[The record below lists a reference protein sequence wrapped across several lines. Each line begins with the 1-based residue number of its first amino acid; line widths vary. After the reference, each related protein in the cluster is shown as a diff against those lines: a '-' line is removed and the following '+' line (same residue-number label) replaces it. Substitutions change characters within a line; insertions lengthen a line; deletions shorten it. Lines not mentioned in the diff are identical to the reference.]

1 MKKWTTLCFCAALLL
16 AAFSILPVHGEA
28 GIYDNVIRLHVLADS
43 DSEEDQARKL
53 LVRDA
58 VIAECEGILQDV
70 TDKNE
75 AALLLEAALPQ
86 LCEAGERALLTVG
99 CTDPVSAQL
108 TKEEYPRRTYE
119 AVALPAGE
127 YLSLQVCIGE
137 AEGQNWWCVLFP
149 PICMSAATASKEEAE
164 EAFVAVGFT
173 PEQYRIITE
182 TDRVNYKIKFK
193 LLEFLESAFAKK

>member
-1 MKKWTTLCFCAALLL
+1 MKKWLGFLMAAVMLVT
-16 AAFSILPVHGEA
+16 AFMILPIHGEA
-28 GIYDNVIRLHVLADS
+28 ELYDNVIRLHVLADS

-149 PICMSAATASKEEAE
+149 PMCLSAATAERETACL
-164 EAFVAVGFT
+164 AAGLT
-173 PEQYRIITE
+173 QEQYRMITD
-182 TDRVNYKIKFK
+182 TQSTKYKLRFK
-193 LLEFLESAFAKK
+193 ILEVAQAWLGDS